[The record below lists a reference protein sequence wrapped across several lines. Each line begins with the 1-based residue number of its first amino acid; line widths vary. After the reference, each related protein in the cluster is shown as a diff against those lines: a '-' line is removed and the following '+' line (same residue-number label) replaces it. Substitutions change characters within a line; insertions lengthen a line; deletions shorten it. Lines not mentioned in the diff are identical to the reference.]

1 MENEKLPS
9 WANCWAK
16 NKLTGE
22 VVPAYYNDQTWELH
36 DEQGNILGN
45 EWSNVITKS
54 EKIGLAIIFGLAF
67 VGVLFAAF
75 LYFGARA

>member
-1 MENEKLPS
+1 MENQELPS
-9 WANCWAK
+9 WANCWVK

-22 VVPAYYNDQTWELH
+22 LMPAFDNDQTWELH

-45 EWSNVITKS
+45 EWIVELTKA
-54 EKIGLAIIFGLAF
+54 EKIGFKIAVALAL

-75 LYFGARA
+75 LYFGAKQ